1 MTAAGIALDKPFL
14 DQKWD
19 EVKRLLDI
27 NVNGTFFAAQA
38 AARHMVQQGHGGSIV
53 MIASVCAS
61 VAIPGHKLSAY
72 HASKGAVK
80 TLTTALSV
88 EMAPHGIRTNC
99 ISPG

>member
-1 MTAAGIALDKPFL
+1 MDKPFL
-14 DQKWD
+14 NQEWD
-19 EVKRLLDI
+19 EVKRLIDI
-27 NVNGTFFAAQA
+27 NVNGTFFSAQT
-38 AARHMVQQGHGGSIV
+38 AARHMVQQGQGGSIV

-88 EMAPHGIRTNC
+88 ELAPHGIRANC